1 MLAEAKDT
9 SEIMVDLAYAAVYFN
24 DPGMATE
31 VDELEER
38 MNDLVQDMRAVCIM
52 AVRRPAEA
60 EGMASVLQVISAIES
75 IANSAVDVT
84 RIVTHRLWIPN
95 ELIADLSNAEE
106 VSHRV
111 WVRDGSHMA
120 NRPLK
125 DLEIPVQCGMRVVA
139 VRRDRSWMIE
149 EVAGDLV
156 LVPGDVLFLRGS
168 PAGLVR
174 LHELAAAPTWEP
186 PSQAPAGALTDLDRA
201 VDVLVEMKNV
211 SEAAV
216 GLAYSALALQDPG
229 LAAEVR
235 HLAERLDEMK
245 DHLQLWVLRA
255 AKQDVDPSP
264 LRGLLQLASA
274 AEELGDQANQMVW
287 LITDDWEFHPIVKVA
302 LGEADVVATRV
313 PVAAGSDL
321 PAHLVE
327 VELAPEQR
335 EALGALLDAA
345 GENRLMRVV
354 MIHHPPTQDGAG
366 FGRGLTDARQL
377 EALLA
382 RHGAELVI
390 HGHNHRLQVKHIAGA
405 RAIPCIG
412 VASASAVPGTPLH
425 RAAYH
430 LYRFVKTEDGW
441 SIEARARG
449 MSLESAHGAHHVTD
463 LGAIAF

>member
-31 VDELEER
+31 VAELEER

-60 EGMASVLQVISAIES
+60 EGMASVLQIISAIES

-84 RIVTHRLWIPN
+84 RIVTHRLGIPN

-111 WVRDGSHMA
+111 WVREGSHMA
-120 NRPLK
+120 HRPLK

-149 EVAGDLV
+149 EVDGDLV

-168 PAGLVR
+168 PAGIVR
-174 LHELAAAPTWEP
+174 LHELAAAPTWDP
-186 PSQAPAGALTDLDRA
+186 PSGAAEGALTDLDRA

-216 GLAYSALALQDPG
+216 GLAYSALALRDGG

-287 LITDDWEFHPIVKVA
+287 LITDDWQFHPIVKVA

-313 PVAAGSDL
+313 PVAAGSVADGKSLGDL
-321 PAHLVE
+321 QFDIEPGFSV
-327 VELAPEQR
+327 LAIR
-335 EALGALLDAA
+335 RD
-345 GENRLMRVV
+345 NRYLYRPRGFVV
-354 MIHHPPTQDGAG
+354 LHSGDDLIATGPQE
-366 FGRGLTDARQL
+366 GRGRL
-377 EALLA
+377 
-382 RHGAELVI
+382 AELCGWTVVQDSDDPDSEFE
-390 HGHNHRLQVKHIAGA
+390 L
-405 RAIPCIG
+405 IPLSR
-412 VASASAVPGTPLH
+412 V
-425 RAAYH
+425 R
-430 LYRFVKTEDGW
+430 
-441 SIEARARG
+441 
-449 MSLESAHGAHHVTD
+449 
-463 LGAIAF
+463 